1 METVLFPGLPSK
13 VFFYQ
18 QKSDIMRKLFI
29 LFSFLC
35 AAALA
40 PAQNYYAVRVGSF
53 VDVRPQDFD
62 AIRPFGFVYAIQA
75 DANLYDIHIGAF
87 EDRITAEKTLIEVKR
102 KGYANASVIERFP
115 SEGVTITVIQLGVS
129 APGKQVDWQKFTKA
143 GDLYVIAG
151 TESLK
156 IATGTFADMEMARQR
171 LAALKKGGFPDA
183 FIRSVNSI
191 FLHKAGDFET
201 GIKKPLIPLVFEEA
215 PKTPRPRTS
224 TTPPTVQR
232 ADPRQATATQQPIK
246 QDPYGK
252 EPPRSY
258 EENSGWMVKSPQ
270 MQQQQPQ
277 QQGMTAKGVVE
288 AQPPVS
294 KAAAMPKIRANVKRR
309 SALELQ
315 KTLKEAGTYK
325 SDLDGYYGGGT
336 ASAFQSVYDNDRVIQ
351 KYRVV
356 AEHSGT
362 KSGNRLQQ
370 TINNIPNDGL
380 SSRTLET
387 FNEPAALAYRAYLL
401 FRSFGPDKQVN
412 NLMNNALRGAYSGK
426 KMKGRLPF
434 DYNATYAY
442 EDLNQLILHLYYIH
456 SAPGNTYAAPCW
468 LNERHPSESA
478 TAQSIIADYS
488 DVGFAMKAC
497 DQLSNWE
504 TISVLQ
510 AIAADLN
517 AGEMPN
523 ASVMGAATSRRAQLF
538 LSTKALTA
546 NELKE
551 TENWNARTWV
561 GLNGWATRDPLN
573 EQMVAAFKVVFFQ
586 SQVLLE
592 DYYMDRGIKAED
604 AKGLALATLKTLVG
618 PYVERFV

>member
-1 METVLFPGLPSK
+1 
-13 VFFYQ
+13 
-18 QKSDIMRKLFI
+18 MRKLFI

-129 APGKQVDWQKFTKA
+129 APGKAVDWQKFTKA

-151 TESLK
+151 SESLK
-156 IATGTFADMEMARQR
+156 IATGTFPDMETARQR
-171 LAALKKGGFPDA
+171 LAALKKTGFPDA

-215 PKTPRPRTS
+215 PKTPRPRPSMQRTD
-224 TTPPTVQR
+224 TRPT
-232 ADPRQATATQQPIK
+232 TQQPIT

-270 MQQQQPQ
+270 MQQPQ
-277 QQGMTAKGVVE
+277 QQGMTAKGAVE

-294 KAAAMPKIRANVKRR
+294 KAVALPKIRANIKRR

-351 KYRVV
+351 KYRLV

-362 KSGNRLQQ
+362 NSGNRLQQ
-370 TINNIPNDGL
+370 TINNIPSDGL
-380 SSRTLET
+380 ASRTLET

-412 NLMNNALRGAYSGK
+412 NLMNNALRGAYNGK

-456 SAPGNTYAAPCW
+456 SAPGNTYTAPCW

-497 DQLSNWE
+497 DQISNWE
-504 TISVLQ
+504 TITVLE

-523 ASVMGAATSRRAQLF
+523 ASVLGAATSRRAQLS
-538 LSTKALTA
+538 LSTKALTDK
-546 NELKE
+546 ELKE

>member
-1 METVLFPGLPSK
+1 MRNLF
-13 VFFYQ
+13 F
-18 QKSDIMRKLFI
+18 
-29 LFSFLC
+29 LFSFLSL
-35 AAALA
+35 AAPA

-75 DANLYDIHIGAF
+75 DANLYDIHIGAY

-102 KGYANASVIERFP
+102 KGYANASIIERFP
-115 SEGVTITVIQLGVS
+115 SEGVTVTIIQLGVS
-129 APGKQVDWQKFTKA
+129 TPGKAVDWQKFSKA

-151 TESLK
+151 IESLK
-156 IATGTFADMEMARQR
+156 IATGTFPDMETARQR
-171 LAALKKGGFPDA
+171 LTALKKGGFPDA

-215 PKTPRPRTS
+215 PKTQRTRPGTS
-224 TTPPTVQR
+224 AGQKT
-232 ADPRQATATQQPIK
+232 DPRQPNNPNQQPIG

-252 EPPRSY
+252 EAPRSY

-270 MQQQQPQ
+270 QETSPQQYPRLQQQPQ
-277 QQGMTAKGVVE
+277 QQSGMTSKGAVE
-288 AQPPVS
+288 PQTPVS
-294 KAAAMPKIRANVKRR
+294 KAVALPKIRANVKRR

-315 KTLKEAGTYK
+315 KLLKEDGVYK
-325 SDLDGYYGGGT
+325 SDLDGYYGAGT
-336 ASAFQSVYDNDRVIQ
+336 ATAYQSAYDKNRLIQ
-351 KYRVV
+351 KYRLL

-370 TINNIPNDGL
+370 TINNIPGDGL
-380 SSRTLET
+380 ASKTLET
-387 FNEPAALAYRAYLL
+387 FNEPPALAYRAYLL

-412 NLMNNALRGAYSGK
+412 NLMNNALRSAYSGK

-456 SAPGNTYAAPCW
+456 SAPGNTYTAPCW
-468 LNERHPSESA
+468 LNERHPSEAA
-478 TAQSIIADYS
+478 TAQAIIADYA
-488 DVGFAMKAC
+488 DVGFALQAC

-504 TISVLQ
+504 TIGVLQ

-517 AGEMPN
+517 AGEIPN
-523 ASVMGAATSRRAQLF
+523 ATVMGAANSRRAQLA
-538 LSTKALTA
+538 LSPRALTDA
-546 NELKE
+546 ALKE
-551 TENWNARTWV
+551 TEGWNARTWI

-573 EQMVAAFKVVFFQ
+573 DQLVAAFKMVYLQ
-586 SQVLLE
+586 TQVLLE
-592 DYYMDRGIKAED
+592 DYYMDRGIGADD

>member
-1 METVLFPGLPSK
+1 
-13 VFFYQ
+13 
-18 QKSDIMRKLFI
+18 MRKLFI

-129 APGKQVDWQKFTKA
+129 APGKAVDWQKFAEA

-151 TESLK
+151 SESLK
-156 IATGTFADMEMARQR
+156 IATGTFPDVETARQR
-171 LAALKKGGFPDA
+171 LAALKKAGFPDA

-215 PKTPRPRTS
+215 PKTPRPRPS
-224 TTPPTVQR
+224 VQR
-232 ADPRQATATQQPIK
+232 TDTRPATQQPIK
-246 QDPYGK
+246 EDPYGK

-258 EENSGWMVKSPQ
+258 EENSGWTVKSPQ
-270 MQQQQPQ
+270 MQQPQ
-277 QQGMTAKGVVE
+277 QQGMTAKSGVE

-294 KAAAMPKIRANVKRR
+294 KAVALPKIRANVKRR

-315 KTLKEAGTYK
+315 KTLKEAGAYK

-336 ASAFQSVYDNDRVIQ
+336 ASAFQSVYDNNRAIQ
-351 KYRVV
+351 KYRLV
-356 AEHSGT
+356 AEHPGT
-362 KSGNRLQQ
+362 NGNRLQQ
-370 TINNIPNDGL
+370 IINNIPTDGL

-401 FRSFGPDKQVN
+401 YRSFGPDKQVN

-456 SAPGNTYAAPCW
+456 SAPGNTYTAPCW

-478 TAQSIIADYS
+478 TAQAIIADYS

-504 TISVLQ
+504 TIAVLQ

-523 ASVMGAATSRRAQLF
+523 AAVMGAATSRRAQLT
-538 LSTKALTA
+538 LSAKALTDK
-546 NELKE
+546 ELKE

-573 EQMVAAFKVVFFQ
+573 DQMVAAFKVVFFQ

>member
-1 METVLFPGLPSK
+1 MRNLFL
-13 VFFYQ
+13 
-18 QKSDIMRKLFI
+18 

-35 AAALA
+35 IATFS

-75 DANLYDIHIGAF
+75 DANLYDVHIGAF
-87 EDRITAEKTLIEVKR
+87 EDRITAEKTLIEVRR
-102 KGYANASVIERFP
+102 KGYANASLIERFP
-115 SEGVTITVIQLGVS
+115 SEGVSITVIQLGVS
-129 APGKQVDWQKFTKA
+129 NPGKPVDWQKFIPA

-151 TESLK
+151 SESLK
-156 IATGTFADMEMARQR
+156 IATGTFSDMETARQR
-171 LAALKKGGFPDA
+171 LATLKKSGFPDA

-215 PKTPRPRTS
+215 PKTPRPRPK
-224 TTPPTVQR
+224 TPAVQKTDNR
-232 ADPRQATATQQPIK
+232 PALQQPAV

-270 MQQQQPQ
+270 TQVL
-277 QQGMTAKGVVE
+277 TNKGVAVQE
-288 AQPPVS
+288 QTPVS
-294 KAAAMPKIRANVKRR
+294 KAAATPKIRANVKRR

-315 KTLKEAGTYK
+315 KVLKEAGAYK

-336 ASAFQSVYDNDRVIQ
+336 ASAFQSVYDNNRVIS
-351 KYRVV
+351 KYRLL
-356 AEHSGT
+356 AEHSET
-362 KSGNRLQQ
+362 TSGNRLQQ
-370 TINNIPNDGL
+370 TINNIPGDGYA
-380 SSRTLET
+380 SRTLEAM
-387 FNEPAALAYRAYLL
+387 NEPVAMAYRAYLL

-412 NLMNNALRGAYSGK
+412 VLMNNALRGAYSGK

-442 EDLNQLILHLYYIH
+442 EDFNQLILHLYYIH
-456 SAPGNTYAAPCW
+456 SAPGNVYSAPCW

-488 DVGFAMKAC
+488 DVGFALQAC
-497 DQLSNWE
+497 DQISNWE
-504 TISVLQ
+504 TIEVLQ

-523 ASVMGAATSRRAQLF
+523 ATVMGAATSRRAQLS
-538 LSTKALTA
+538 LSTRALTDA
-546 NELKE
+546 AWKE

-573 EQMVAAFKVVFFQ
+573 EQMVTAFKMVFFQ

>member
-1 METVLFPGLPSK
+1 
-13 VFFYQ
+13 
-18 QKSDIMRKLFI
+18 MRKLFI

-115 SEGVTITVIQLGVS
+115 SEGVTISVIQLGVS
-129 APGKQVDWQKFTKA
+129 APGKAVDWQKFTKA
-143 GDLYVIAG
+143 GELYVIAG
-151 TESLK
+151 SENLK
-156 IATGTFADMEMARQR
+156 IATGTFPDMETARQR
-171 LAALKKGGFPDA
+171 LATLKKTGFPDA

-215 PKTPRPRTS
+215 PKTSRPRTTAPS
-224 TTPPTVQR
+224 VQR
-232 ADPRQATATQQPIK
+232 TNTRPTTQQPIT

-258 EENSGWMVKSPQ
+258 EENSGWTVKSPQ
-270 MQQQQPQ
+270 VQQPQQ

-288 AQPPVS
+288 APPPVS
-294 KAAAMPKIRANVKRR
+294 KAVAMPKIRANVKRR

-336 ASAFQSVYDNDRVIQ
+336 ASAFQSVYDNNRVIQ
-351 KYRVV
+351 KYRLL
-356 AEHSGT
+356 AEHAGT

-370 TINNIPNDGL
+370 TINNIPTDGL
-380 SSRTLET
+380 ASRALET
-387 FNEPAALAYRAYLL
+387 FNEPASLAYRAYLL

-412 NLMNNALRGAYSGK
+412 ALMNNALRGAYSGK
-426 KMKGRLPF
+426 TMKGRLPF

-442 EDLNQLILHLYYIH
+442 EDLNQLVLHLYYIH
-456 SAPGNTYAAPCW
+456 SAPGNVYTAPCW

-488 DVGFAMKAC
+488 DVGFALKAC

-504 TISVLQ
+504 TIAVLE

-517 AGEMPN
+517 AGEMPS
-523 ASVMGAATSRRAQLF
+523 AAVMGAATSRRTQLS
-538 LSTKALTA
+538 LSSKALTDK
-546 NELKE
+546 ELKE

>member
-1 METVLFPGLPSK
+1 
-13 VFFYQ
+13 
-18 QKSDIMRKLFI
+18 MRKLFI
-29 LFSFLC
+29 LFCFLC

-115 SEGVTITVIQLGVS
+115 SEGVTISVIQLGVS
-129 APGKQVDWQKFTKA
+129 APGKAIDWQKFSKA
-143 GDLYVIAG
+143 GELYVIAG
-151 TESLK
+151 SESLK
-156 IATGTFADMEMARQR
+156 IATGTFPDLETARQR
-171 LAALKKGGFPDA
+171 LATLKKTGFPDA

-215 PKTPRPRTS
+215 PKTPRPRT
-224 TTPPTVQR
+224 TTPSVQR
-232 ADPRQATATQQPIK
+232 TEPQPTIPQPIK

-252 EPPRSY
+252 EPPRTY
-258 EENSGWMVKSPQ
+258 EENSGWTVKSPQ
-270 MQQQQPQ
+270 VQQPQ
-277 QQGMTAKGVVE
+277 QQGMTAKGAVE

-294 KAAAMPKIRANVKRR
+294 KAVAMPKIRANVKRR

-336 ASAFQSVYDNDRVIQ
+336 ASAFQSVYDNNRVIQ
-351 KYRVV
+351 KYRLL
-356 AEHSGT
+356 AEHAGT

-370 TINNIPNDGL
+370 TINNIPTDGL
-380 SSRTLET
+380 ASRTLET

-412 NLMNNALRGAYSGK
+412 NLMNSALRGAYSGK
-426 KMKGRLPF
+426 SMKGRLPF

-442 EDLNQLILHLYYIH
+442 EDLNQLVLHLYYIH
-456 SAPGNTYAAPCW
+456 SAPGNLYTAPCW

-504 TISVLQ
+504 TIAVLQ
-510 AIAADLN
+510 AIASDLN

-523 ASVMGAATSRRAQLF
+523 AAVMGAASSRRTQLF
-538 LSTKALTA
+538 ISAKALTDK
-546 NELKE
+546 ELKE

-618 PYVERFV
+618 PYIERFV

>member
-1 METVLFPGLPSK
+1 
-13 VFFYQ
+13 
-18 QKSDIMRKLFI
+18 MRKLFM

-40 PAQNYYAVRVGSF
+40 TAQNYYAVRVGSF

-102 KGYANASVIERFP
+102 KGYANSSVIERFP
-115 SEGVTITVIQLGVS
+115 SEGVTITIIQLGVS
-129 APGKQVDWQKFTKA
+129 APGKVVDWQKFTKA

-151 TESLK
+151 SESLK
-156 IATGTFADMEMARQR
+156 IATGTFPDMETARQR
-171 LAALKKGGFPDA
+171 LAALKKAGFPDA

-215 PKTPRPRTS
+215 PKTPQSRT
-224 TTPPTVQR
+224 TTPPVQR
-232 ADPRQATATQQPIK
+232 TDTRPATQQPIN

-252 EPPRSY
+252 EPPRNY

-270 MQQQQPQ
+270 LQQQQG
-277 QQGMTAKGVVE
+277 GMTAKGAVE

-294 KAAAMPKIRANVKRR
+294 KAAAMPKIRANIKRR

-315 KTLKEAGTYK
+315 KTLKESGTYK

-336 ASAFQSVYDNDRVIQ
+336 ASAFQSVYDNNRVIQ
-351 KYRVV
+351 KYRLL

-370 TINNIPNDGL
+370 TINNIPTDGL
-380 SSRTLET
+380 ASRTLET

-442 EDLNQLILHLYYIH
+442 EDFNQLVLHLYYIH
-456 SAPGNTYAAPCW
+456 SAPANVYAAPCW
-468 LNERHPSESA
+468 LKERHPSESA

-488 DVGFAMKAC
+488 DVGFALQAC

-504 TISVLQ
+504 TIAVLE

-517 AGEMPN
+517 AGEIPN
-523 ASVMGAATSRRAQLF
+523 AAVMAAATSRRAQLS
-538 LSTKALTA
+538 LSTKALTDK
-546 NELKE
+546 ELKE

-573 EQMVAAFKVVFFQ
+573 QQMVAAFKVLFFQ

-592 DYYMDRGIKAED
+592 DYYMDRGLKAED

>member
-1 METVLFPGLPSK
+1 MRNLF
-13 VFFYQ
+13 F
-18 QKSDIMRKLFI
+18 LFC
-29 LFSFLC
+29 FLC
-35 AAALA
+35 ISVLA
-40 PAQNYYAVRVGSF
+40 SAQNYYAVRVGSF
-53 VDVRPQDFD
+53 VDVRSQDFD

-75 DANLYDIHIGAF
+75 DANLYDIHLGAY

-102 KGYANASVIERFP
+102 KGYVNASVIERFP
-115 SEGVTITVIQLGVS
+115 SEGVTVTVIQLGVS
-129 APGKQVDWQKFTKA
+129 NAGKAVDWQKFIKA

-151 TESLK
+151 SENLK
-156 IATGTFADMEMARQR
+156 IVTGTFPDMEAARQR
-171 LAALKKGGFPDA
+171 LAALKKAGFPDA

-215 PKTPRPRTS
+215 PKTPRTQPTS
-224 TTPPTVQR
+224 P
-232 ADPRQATATQQPIK
+232 ATQKTNTRATNQQPSG

-258 EENSGWMVKSPQ
+258 EENTGWMVKSPKI
-270 MQQQQPQ
+270 

-288 AQPPVS
+288 EQPPVS
-294 KAAAMPKIRANVKRR
+294 KAVAMPKIRPSIKRR

-315 KTLKEAGTYK
+315 KVLKEAGAYK

-336 ASAFQSVYDNDRVIQ
+336 ASAFQTVYDNNRVIQ
-351 KYRVV
+351 KYRLV

-370 TINNIPNDGL
+370 TINNIPGDGL
-380 SSRTLET
+380 ASKTLES

-412 NLMNNALRGAYSGK
+412 YLMNNALRGAYSGK

-442 EDLNQLILHLYYIH
+442 EDFNQLILHIYYIH
-456 SAPGNTYAAPCW
+456 SAPGNTYTAPCW

-478 TAQSIIADYS
+478 TAQATIAGYS
-488 DVGFAMKAC
+488 DVGFALQAC
-497 DQLSNWE
+497 NQLINWE
-504 TISVLQ
+504 TIEVLQ
-510 AIAADLN
+510 AIASDLN
-517 AGEMPN
+517 AGETPD
-523 ASVMGAATSRRAQLF
+523 AAAMSAANSRRAALAV
-538 LSTKALTA
+538 SSKALTDK
-546 NELKE
+546 ELKE

-592 DYYMDRGIKAED
+592 DYYMDRGMNAND
-604 AKGLALATLKTLVG
+604 AKGTALATLKTLVG
-618 PYVERFV
+618 PYLERFV